1 MPRKRLC
8 LVCAAPATFDAFLR
22 PHAVRLSA
30 DFDVSVVCHGRPRR
44 ADHVAAKFHAV
55 GIERAV
61 APLRD
66 LGALLALRRLFRR
79 ERFDLVHSFTPKAGL
94 LAMLAARL
102 AGVPRRLHTFT
113 GQVWATKRGPKR
125 WLLKNL
131 DRVLARSA
139 THLLA
144 DSASQ
149 ARFLATEGVV
159 AGGRTTVIGDGSI
172 CGVNLARFRPDAAA
186 RAALRAELRVDDGA
200 VLFLFVGRLNR
211 DKGVLDLARAFAA
224 MKASGPVCLVLV
236 GPDEAGM
243 EAQVRGALAGRESEV
258 RFVAQTPNPERFM
271 AAADVLCLPSHREG
285 FGSVIIEAAAC
296 GCPCVASRIY
306 GVTDAVEA
314 GRGGLLHPPG
324 DGAALRRCLEQLAA
338 DRELAARLGHDARAR
353 VEKLFPEQRITDGLA
368 AYYHAL

>member
-1 MPRKRLC
+1 MARKRIC
-8 LVCAAPATFDAFLR
+8 LVCADPATFDAFLL

-30 DFDVSVVCHGRPRR
+30 DYDVSVACQGRPRS
-44 ADHVAAKFHAV
+44 ADRVKATFHIV

-66 LGALLALRRLFRR
+66 LRALLALRRLFRR

-94 LAMLAARL
+94 LTMLAARM

-113 GQVWATKRGPKR
+113 GQVWATKRGVKR
-125 WLLKNL
+125 RGLKFL

-139 THLLA
+139 THVLA

-149 ARFLATEGVV
+149 ARFLAAEGVV
-159 AGGRTTVIGDGSI
+159 AEGSIAVIGDGSI
-172 CGVNLARFRPDAAA
+172 CGVNLMRFRPDPVA
-186 RAALRAELRVDDGA
+186 RAAVRAELGMDSGDM
-200 VLFLFVGRLNR
+200 LFLFIGRLTP
-211 DKGVLDLARAFAA
+211 DKGVLELARAFSAMRAA
-224 MKASGPVCLVLV
+224 EPVWLAFV
-236 GPDEAGM
+236 GPDEGGM
-243 EAQVRGALAGRESEV
+243 KLQLSGLVGPRLAQT
-258 RFVAQTPNPERFM
+258 RFVGPTPAPERYV

-296 GCPCVASRIY
+296 GCPCVATRIY
-306 GVTDAVEA
+306 GVTDAVEE

-324 DGAALRRCLEQLAA
+324 DAAALRQGLEQLAG
-338 DRELAARLGHDARAR
+338 DRELVARMGREARER

-368 AYYHAL
+368 SFYHAL